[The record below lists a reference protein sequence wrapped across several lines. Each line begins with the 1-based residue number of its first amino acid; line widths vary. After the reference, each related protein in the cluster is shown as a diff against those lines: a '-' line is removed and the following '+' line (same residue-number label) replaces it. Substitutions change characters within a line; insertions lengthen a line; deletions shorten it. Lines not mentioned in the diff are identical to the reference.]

1 MDLTIMES
9 INQYIPLLG
18 TTGGLTGALAI
29 YKIVTKMFKK
39 FQMAKL
45 FLQVD
50 ANKKND
56 ALLVSD
62 IQRNKEKYAL
72 LTDPEQKLATL
83 AIITQQEEALNSK
96 TGETFLNEL
105 IKETKIRDTA
115 AQLGLTADK
124 ISDIITNKDEVITKL
139 VNDTT
144 ETIKD
149 GIDTIGDAAS
159 DVAKSFFE
167 KREQAN
173 ADGSIK

>member
-1 MDLTIMES
+1 
-9 INQYIPLLG
+9 
-18 TTGGLTGALAI
+18 
-29 YKIVTKMFKK
+29 
-39 FQMAKL
+39 L

-83 AIITQQEEALNSK
+83 AIITQQEEALNSN

-105 IKETKIRDTA
+105 LKETKIKETA

-124 ISDIITNKDEVITKL
+124 ISDMILNKDEAITKL
-139 VNDTT
+139 VNDTS
-144 ETIKD
+144 ETIKE
-149 GIDTIGDAAS
+149 GIDAAA
-159 DVAKSFFE
+159 DVAQSFFA

-173 ADGSIK
+173 SDVE

>member
-1 MDLTIMES
+1 MDLTVMES

-29 YKIVTKMFKK
+29 YKIVSKMFKK

-83 AIITQQEEALNSK
+83 AIITQQEEALNSN

-105 IKETKIRDTA
+105 LKETKIKETA

-124 ISDIITNKDEVITKL
+124 ISDMILNKDEAITKL
-139 VNDTT
+139 VNDTS
-144 ETIKD
+144 ETIKE
-149 GIDTIGDAAS
+149 GIDAAA
-159 DVAKSFFE
+159 DVAQSFFE

-173 ADGSIK
+173 SNGG